1 MLYEIQAEYIP
12 GNSQMW
18 MSLRTEDNSCVY
30 QYETLEAAEMML
42 PRIQGNF
49 PEGTKL
55 RIIEKDNYDENII

>member
-12 GNSQMW
+12 GNNQIW
-18 MSLRTEDNSCVY
+18 MSLRTEDNSYVY

-42 PRIQGNF
+42 LRIQSSF

-55 RIIEKDNYDENII
+55 RIIEKDNYNENII